1 MTSDWAGIGDWARI
15 GSVDPASVALLPP
28 WLAEVA
34 SIVSELHAD
43 DLTRFVPPHGQGRH
57 SAVLVLF
64 GDDRDLLL
72 IQRASSMRS
81 HAGQP
86 AFPGGAID
94 DDDENAAAAALRE
107 AQEETGL
114 DPSGVV
120 VFGALPDLW
129 VPITNYVVTP
139 VLGWWQRPSPVR
151 AQDPAE
157 VASVHRIPIGDL
169 ADPANRCRV
178 LHPSGYVGPGFEV
191 EGLTVWGF
199 TGGIIAGLL
208 DRLGWS
214 VPWDE
219 SRLVPLPLT
228 TPDP

>member
-1 MTSDWAGIGDWARI
+1 MADWARS
-15 GSVDPASVALLPP
+15 GSADLSVVPLLPE
-28 WLAEVA
+28 WLQDVA
-34 SIVSELHAD
+34 GVVAGLQAS
-43 DLTRFVPPHGQGRH
+43 DLTRFIPPHGEGRH

-64 GDDRDLLL
+64 GDARDLLL
-72 IQRASSMRS
+72 IQRASTMRS

-94 DDDENAAAAALRE
+94 EDDEDAAAAALRE

-114 DPSGVV
+114 DPAGVV

-129 VPITNYVVTP
+129 VPITGYVVTP
-139 VLGWWQRPSPVR
+139 VLGWWRVPSDVR

-157 VASVHRIPIGDL
+157 VASVHRVSIEAL
-169 ADPANRCRV
+169 ANPANRCRV

-191 EGLTVWGF
+191 EGMIVWGF

-219 SRLVPLPLT
+219 SRLVPLPVE

>member
-1 MTSDWAGIGDWARI
+1 MADWARS
-15 GSVDPASVALLPP
+15 GSADLSVVPLLPE
-28 WLAEVA
+28 WLQDVA
-34 SIVSELHAD
+34 GVVAGLQAS
-43 DLTRFVPPHGQGRH
+43 DLTRFIPPHGEGRH

-72 IQRASSMRS
+72 IQRASTMRS

-94 DDDENAAAAALRE
+94 EDDEDAAAAALRE

-114 DPSGVV
+114 DPAGVV

-129 VPITNYVVTP
+129 VPITGYVVTP
-139 VLGWWQRPSPVR
+139 VLGWWRVPSDVR

-157 VASVHRIPIGDL
+157 VASVHRVPIEAL
-169 ADPANRCRV
+169 ANPANRCRV

-191 EGLTVWGF
+191 EGMIVWGF

-219 SRLVPLPLT
+219 SRLVPLPVE